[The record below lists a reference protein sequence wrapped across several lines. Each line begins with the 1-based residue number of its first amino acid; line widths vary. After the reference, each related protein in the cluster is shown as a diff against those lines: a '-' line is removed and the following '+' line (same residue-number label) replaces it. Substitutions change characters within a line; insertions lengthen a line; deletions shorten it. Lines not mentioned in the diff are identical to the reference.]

1 LSRRR
6 GLPRHRP
13 GGDRTRH
20 RRVQD
25 RREHR
30 GRPGPGGRHRDPSRH
45 TGAPTSVHS
54 SDQT

>member
-30 GRPGPGGRHRDPSRH
+30 GRPGPGGRHR
-45 TGAPTSVHS
+45 
-54 SDQT
+54 